1 LTAPQS
7 FDPAEPLPLKPARS
21 ASGERSELGRDS
33 LHAAVDEF
41 ASLHM
46 DALSL
51 DAAVRRMR
59 RRALL
64 LIVGACLAVAVPA
77 FLVGCWIG
85 GAFR

>member
-33 LHAAVDEF
+33 LHALVDEF
-41 ASLHM
+41 AALHP

-59 RRALL
+59 REAFLSL
-64 LIVGACLAVAVPA
+64 VAWCLAVLVPA
-77 FLVGCWIG
+77 FLLGFWIG
-85 GAFR
+85 GALR